1 MPTYTVTAP
10 DGKDYSIDGPEGAS
24 REEVIT
30 AIQSRMGEIAD
41 TSTAPRVGDAA
52 WLERK
57 RELDA
62 IIAGGDEEPGFLE
75 NVGENIGELSV
86 WPLLILLFIGALTI
100 VATRSNRKENE
111 DKAPPVNTKRIGFS
125 SGRLFVIL
133 FLVGAALV
141 FIFSDRGE
149 DHPLNNPSDV
159 YCRQLY
165 QETYAERLEEALFNP
180 SAWKF
185 GGYENAQDYAYKRAS
200 GMLAIAKCN

>member
-1 MPTYTVTAP
+1 MDVRMP
-10 DGKDYSIDGPEGAS
+10 DGTIITNVPEGTTQTELRERLS
-24 REEVIT
+24 RT
-30 AIQSRMGEIAD
+30 NLNAPSGAD
-41 TSTAPRVGDAA
+41 SQA
-52 WLERK
+52 LLK
-57 RELDA
+57 REAELDA
-62 IIAGGDEEPGFLE
+62 IIAGGGEEPGFLE